1 MKKLLFI
8 TLLILLGYNSV
19 QAQSFSPDR
28 PGIGNGSFITPE
40 NVIGV
45 EAGIQFSHTP
55 FIDQIDIG
63 QILLR
68 YGILP
73 RLEIRTA
80 LNSYSIQK
88 RVLIGGTDSRSGN
101 QDIGV
106 GLKYSVIQKGAGSAN
121 VSVLGS
127 VSIPT
132 GQEGFTN
139 DEFVPFLSVL
149 GDVVLSD
156 ELVLSSNIGYSFGVG
171 SLDDHWLF
179 TFTPGFT
186 IPQNEI
192 LAFFIGYAG
201 SYYGNSVNENW
212 LEGGITFSLL
222 NGAQLDIN
230 LGYEL
235 EGESA
240 FIGAGLAKGF

>member
-1 MKKLLFI
+1 MKKVLLIALFI
-8 TLLILLGYNSV
+8 FYVNNFV
-19 QAQSFSPDR
+19 QAQSYYPDR
-28 PGIGNGSFITPE
+28 PGIGNGSFITAE

-68 YGILP
+68 YGLMP
-73 RLEIRTA
+73 KLEIRTT

-88 RVLIGGTDSRSGN
+88 RALNGGSDRRSGN

-106 GLKYSVIQKGAGSAN
+106 GLKYNIFQQEAGSGN

-127 VSIPT
+127 FSIPT
-132 GQEGFTN
+132 GQDGFSN
-139 DEFVPFLSVL
+139 NEFVPFLSLL
-149 GDVVLSD
+149 GDLDLSD
-156 ELVLSSNIGYSFGVG
+156 KMVVSSNLGYSFGVRN
-171 SLDDHWLF
+171 LDDHWLF
-179 TFTPGFT
+179 TLTPGFT
-186 IPQNEI
+186 IPQNKN
-192 LAFFIGYAG
+192 LAVFIGYAG
-201 SYYGNSVNENW
+201 NYFGNSVNENW
-212 LEGGITFSLL
+212 LEGGITYGLA

-235 EGESA
+235 EGESV
-240 FIGAGLAKGF
+240 FIGAGFAKGF